1 MNFDF
6 GKAVKAKE
14 STGKRLT
21 PGLHNAEFVRVEKTI
36 INTKNGDA
44 MDAMSLVVNID
55 GYGEYTQ
62 NFFEPTS
69 NERTSGTYGDNPS
82 QVEQFM
88 IAVRIILEALNPD
101 YATDIENGTLKIGG
115 NFTQVINAVKKYSAN
130 YSGKKVMVKLLPQ
143 SNGFVSMP
151 SFPARV
157 TKNGDLGIQTRF
169 MGEVLTLSSS
179 EEKKIQ
185 NANNAAPTVMA
196 SVEKGNDM
204 LDALKKDLDITDND
218 SDESEDDLPF

>member
-1 MNFDF
+1 
-6 GKAVKAKE
+6 
-14 STGKRLT
+14 
-21 PGLHNAEFVRVEKTI
+21 
-36 INTKNGDA
+36 
-44 MDAMSLVVNID
+44 
-55 GYGEYTQ
+55 
-62 NFFEPTS
+62 
-69 NERTSGTYGDNPS
+69 
-82 QVEQFM
+82 
-88 IAVRIILEALNPD
+88 
-101 YATDIENGTLKIGG
+101 
-115 NFTQVINAVKKYSAN
+115 
-130 YSGKKVMVKLLPQ
+130 MVKLLPQ